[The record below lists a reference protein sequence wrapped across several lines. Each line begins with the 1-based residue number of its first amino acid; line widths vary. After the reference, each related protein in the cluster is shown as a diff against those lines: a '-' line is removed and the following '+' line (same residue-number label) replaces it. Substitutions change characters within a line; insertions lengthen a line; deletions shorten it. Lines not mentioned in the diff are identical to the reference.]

1 MSSTLRQMLAR
12 SGAGLALLVLALCS
26 FSAPAQAK
34 PPKGITWDVQLG
46 YNKLA
51 QKGRVNPVIVDMAN
65 NSAGTNLSGDL
76 VLEYGGIE
84 YSTRLELPTPSKKR
98 FYLYFPCEDY
108 PPTLTVRVRTKAY
121 TEEKMIS
128 AFNSTIE
135 ASDLNVLVLSNQK
148 GSLGVVNQQVS
159 ARMLRD
165 IFNAEHAEVGAATVF
180 VSYLRLDE
188 CEANPKFFSTA
199 DVIVLADVDY
209 QQMNTEMA
217 EALKAVLAGGKTL
230 VFSLG
235 LNGPAVSASPLRDI
249 CPLQVESTASVSSL
263 GQFGQNYGISAE
275 RSPAI
280 LAAGSYGA
288 GVEVLDWAGQRPV
301 ILRSSMG
308 SGTAIALAFDFTQV
322 PFKQNPRVAD
332 IFNDYVF
339 RVDETVQLNN
349 MFLHPQPLGNILST
363 LGAAKPME
371 PQFVL
376 LFLLAYVV
384 LIGPLNFFILDRF
397 KRRTLVWT
405 TIPLIVAGFSYLGL
419 MTGYLRRGANNI
431 TAYFQEMHV
440 FPGAAYTPYQTVML
454 VFTAERTKYEL
465 KVPDQSAFLYP
476 TIPSP
481 DPMNIPA
488 QPGLGVFTGGRIDN
502 SSEPL
507 LKMTQGKWDPKV
519 YYYQGYVA
527 QQVGA
532 TSSLTGVRGEGGLV
546 DLQGSFSLSLPF
558 DLHNAYITGPGYQ
571 KSIGNLAG
579 SGNFDIDSLSGESG
593 GTQAGL
599 SGDNYIAQRVSEI
612 ASRQQQSAKL
622 PLSYRDEVLLVG
634 FSEDIESLAKFDRA
648 HKEHRLNMVVVHL
661 PYGATVQQQGD
672 LSIARG
678 LLIGG
683 KDFSND
689 DQRWGNFAPESGQG
703 IEKVRFKPE
712 GFVDVEYEIA
722 GDLSRDSAI
731 HVSLAVSDKNDN
743 PVDDASNF
751 MKVEIRSAGDWQP
764 LAIADGTSVD
774 VPVSMIGG
782 DRRLTLRFSSLADEI
797 TFKLPDDRQSVY

>member
-1 MSSTLRQMLAR
+1 MSMKLSIR
-12 SGAGLALLVLALCS
+12 VLASLCLLIVLVAAAS
-26 FSAPAQAK
+26 SPALAK

-51 QKGRVNPVIVDMAN
+51 QKGRVNPVIVDMTN
-65 NSAGTNLSGDL
+65 NSPGTNLSGDL
-76 VLEYGGIE
+76 VLEYGGVE

-108 PPTLTVRVRTKAY
+108 PPTLTVRVRTKGY
-121 TEEKMIS
+121 TEEKLIS

-165 IFNAEHAEVGAATVF
+165 IFNAENAEIGAATVF

-188 CEANPKFFSTA
+188 CEPNPKFFSTA

-209 QQMNTEMA
+209 QQMSMEMA
-217 EALKAVLAGGKTL
+217 EALKAALAGGKSL

-235 LNGPAVSASPLRDI
+235 LNGPAVGSSPLNEV
-249 CPLQVESTASVSSL
+249 CPLQVAGTETVSNL
-263 GQFGQNYGISAE
+263 GSFGERYRFDAA

-280 LAAGSYGA
+280 LATGSYGP
-288 GVEVLDWAGQRPV
+288 GTEVLSWAGQKPV
-301 ILRSSMG
+301 ILRRTWG

-339 RVDETVQLNN
+339 RVNDTVQLSNWY
-349 MFLHPQPLGNILST
+349 LHPGPLAQILST

-384 LIGPLNFFILDRF
+384 LIGPLNFLILDRF

-481 DPMNIPA
+481 DPTNLPT

-502 SSEPL
+502 SGEPQI
-507 LKMTQGKWDPKV
+507 KITQGKWDPKT
-519 YYYQGYVA
+519 YYYQGFVA
-527 QQVGA
+527 QQAGA
-532 TSSLTGVRGEGGLV
+532 TSALSGVRGEGGLQTV
-546 DLQGSFSLSLPF
+546 SGTFSLSLPF
-558 DLHNAYITGPGYQ
+558 DLHNAYIFGPGYEHE
-571 KSIGNLAG
+571 IGNIPGTGSFDIANLQPG
-579 SGNFDIDSLSGESG
+579 SGG
-593 GTQAGL
+593 GAL
-599 SGDNYIAQRVSEI
+599 SGDNYLVQRLKEI
-612 ASRQQQSAKL
+612 INRQKESSRLAL
-622 PLSYRDEVLLVG
+622 AYRDEVLLVG

-648 HKEHRLNMVVVHL
+648 HKEYRLNMVVVHL
-661 PYGATVQQQGD
+661 PYSASVEKAGD
-672 LSIARG
+672 LSVGRA
-678 LLIGG
+678 LLTGG
-683 KDFSND
+683 KDFSNED
-689 DQRWGNFAPESGQG
+689 RRWGNFQSESAQG
-703 IEKVRFKPE
+703 LDNVRIKPQ
-712 GFVDVEYEIA
+712 GFVDLEYEIA
-722 GDLSRDSAI
+722 GDLKRDSSI
-731 HVSLAVSDKNDN
+731 HISLAIRDKNEN
-743 PVDDASNF
+743 PVEDSSNF
-751 MKVEIRSAGDWQP
+751 MKVEVRSGGEWQP
-764 LAIADGTSVD
+764 LAIADGKSVD
-774 VPVSMIGG
+774 VPVGG
-782 DRRLTLRFSSLADEI
+782 LMDSRRKLTLRYTALGDEI
-797 TFKLPDDRQSVY
+797 LFTLPDDRQSVY